1 MQVAFPNVHEATV
14 RMLRRARM
22 NVVVPKAQGCCGAI
36 AVHAGDDQLAR
47 DLAKRNIEAFERS
60 GADVYVV
67 NAAGCGSTLKEYTT
81 LLAQDQRW
89 RNRARAF
96 SARLRDVTE
105 VLDAMDLD
113 GDPRALEASVTY
125 QEPCHLVH
133 AQRVSGAPRRLLAKI
148 PRLRLIEMRESAVRC
163 GSAGIYNLT
172 QPEMARR
179 LQTRKVQNILA
190 TGATIV
196 ATRLPSYR

>member
-1 MQVAFPNVHEATV
+1 
-14 RMLRRARM
+14 MLRRARM

-47 DLAKRNIEAFERS
+47 DLAKRKIEAFERS

-125 QEPCHLVH
+125 EEPCHLVH